1 MQITIHT
8 HSPRLAR
15 KKIKLRMTLDCSR
28 RAKET
33 ALVSEIIVKG
43 TRPTI
48 LYSCK

>member
-1 MQITIHT
+1 MQIG
-8 HSPRLAR
+8 PQ
-15 KKIKLRMTLDCSR
+15 KIKLRMTLDCSR
-28 RAKET
+28 IAKET